1 MDTTLPSTT
10 TATAGKEVEAT
21 SRITIEVEEEEVVV
35 MEEAAEDIKEEEEA
49 EVTDRTGRTTRAVI
63 KEGEVEVIK
72 VAVVIKEEEVR
83 TRIGTAE

>member
-21 SRITIEVEEEEVVV
+21 SRITIEVEEEEEVVV
-35 MEEAAEDIKEEEEA
+35 MEEAAEDIKEA

-63 KEGEVEVIK
+63 KEEEVEVIK